1 MESGQSHRGL
11 LNGKLSSSKVNT
23 RGQSV
28 RRDVVF
34 HLTEP
39 LSWKLSIPCLF
50 VYTILKP
57 ALFLLFC
64 QDWRMMAAGKFASY
78 HRNVQTNHQFPLTSS
93 MDLLSSKSPLAE
105 RRADSFQDVCI
116 HGTLPRKKK
125 DRISI
130 RSTDMFSHMGTLP
143 HSKSPRLPTP
153 IMPDILEEYP
163 FQGWKTG
170 MFRTR

>member
-1 MESGQSHRGL
+1 MESGQSQRGL
-11 LNGKLSSSKVNT
+11 LKAKLSRSKVKT
-23 RGQSV
+23 GGQSV
-28 RRDVVF
+28 WRDGASFTWQSLLKVKYTVSF
-34 HLTEP
+34 CLHNFETCSV
-39 LSWKLSIPCLF
+39 LS
-50 VYTILKP
+50 
-57 ALFLLFC
+57 FC

-78 HRNVQTNHQFPLTSS
+78 HRNVQTSHQFPLTSS

-105 RRADSFQDVCI
+105 RRVDSFQDVCI

-163 FQGWKTG
+163 FQDWKTG
-170 MFRTR
+170 KFRAR